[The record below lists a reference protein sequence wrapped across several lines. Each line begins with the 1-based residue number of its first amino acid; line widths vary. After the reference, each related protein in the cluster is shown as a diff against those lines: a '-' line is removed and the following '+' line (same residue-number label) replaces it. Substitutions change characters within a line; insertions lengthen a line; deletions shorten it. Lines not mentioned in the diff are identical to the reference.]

1 MSVSLPGKRA
11 TTLDGQGIGRWIPS
25 LETTAAWLL
34 AIVWIFPLLYAL
46 WAGFHPEEYMVRF
59 DLTAPL
65 TLANFTDAW
74 AQAPFARY
82 YLNTF
87 LMVSG
92 IVAAQF
98 VVCTLAGFAFARFP
112 LPGRDVLF
120 MLVLIQLFVFPEVLI
135 VENYR
140 IASYLGLVDTITGIG
155 LPYVAS
161 AFGIFLL
168 RQTFKTI
175 PRELEDAARVEGC
188 GWMAVLLKVYVPL
201 AKPTYLAY
209 GLVSI
214 SHHWNNFLWPLVVT
228 NSVETRPLTVGL
240 AIFSAPET
248 GVNWATISAA
258 TLLSIAPLLV
268 AFLLFQRQF
277 VQSFLRAGI
286 R

>member
-1 MSVSLPGKRA
+1 MSTTGAVSVRRSSTVIQSRPGVR
-11 TTLDGQGIGRWIPS
+11 
-25 LETTAAWLL
+25 LETVAAWVL
-34 AIVWIFPLLYAL
+34 AAIWVLPLLYAF
-46 WAGFHPEEYMVRF
+46 WAAFHPAEYVAQF
-59 DLTAPL
+59 DLAAPL
-65 TLANFTDAW
+65 TLANFAEAW
-74 AQAPFARY
+74 NQAPFARY

-87 LMVSG
+87 VMVSG
-92 IVAAQF
+92 ILAGQV

-112 LPGRDVLF
+112 IPGRDVLF

-140 IASYLGLVDTITGIG
+140 IASDLGLIDSITGIG

-175 PRELEDAARVEGC
+175 PRELEDAARIEGC

-201 AKPTYLAY
+201 AWPTYLAY
-209 GLVSI
+209 GLVSV
-214 SHHWNNFLWPLVVT
+214 SHHWNNFLWPLIVT

-258 TLLSIAPLLV
+258 TLLSVGPLLI

-277 VQSFLRAGI
+277 VQSFLRAGL

>member
-1 MSVSLPGKRA
+1 MNSAANTMSGRRPFTLRVPG
-11 TTLDGQGIGRWIPS
+11 
-25 LETTAAWLL
+25 LETVAAWLL
-34 AIVWIFPLLYAL
+34 AMIWIFPLLYAV
-46 WAGFHPEEYMVRF
+46 WAAFHPPAYMVRF
-59 DLTAPL
+59 DLFAPL
-65 TLANFTDAW
+65 TLDNFANAW

-87 LMVSG
+87 LLVTS
-92 IVAAQF
+92 VVLAQF

-112 LPGRDVLF
+112 VPGRNVLF

-140 IASYLGLVDTITGIG
+140 IASGLGLVDTVTGIG

-175 PRELEDAARVEGC
+175 PRELEEAARVEGC
-188 GWMAVLLKVYVPL
+188 GWMEVLLKVYVPL

-214 SHHWNNFLWPLVVT
+214 SHH
-228 NSVETRPLTVGL
+228 
-240 AIFSAPET
+240 
-248 GVNWATISAA
+248 
-258 TLLSIAPLLV
+258 
-268 AFLLFQRQF
+268 
-277 VQSFLRAGI
+277 
-286 R
+286 